1 MTNRGKGKGKE
12 VAGKGSTGKRKSTAD
27 NDKTGG
33 GKRRNRGVVQ
43 FFEESA
49 DVDDFDDS
57 SDDSDFSDD
66 YFGDEEFETLST
78 MNKEPAKGQS
88 SSFPFIP
95 KEEEIDEE
103 EFDRMMEARYGEAS
117 TFIRFAG
124 DDLDDKGID
133 PNSFGV
139 KEFVPTIWKVK
150 CMVGRERISAF
161 CLMQKFADLKLL
173 GTKLEIISAF
183 AVDHMKGFVYIEAER
198 QCDINQACN
207 GITGIYVTRVQPVPR
222 NEVFH
227 LFSVRPRSNEIA
239 VGTWARVKSGH
250 YKGDIAQVVAVNNT
264 IKKVTVKLI
273 PRIDLQALA
282 AKFGGGYSRQKT
294 AAVPAPRLISS
305 SELEEFRPLIQIRR
319 DRDTGKVFEVLD
331 GMLLKDGYVYKK
343 VSPDSLNLW
352 GVEPTEEE
360 LLKFVPS
367 ENNESKDLEWLSQLY
382 GDSKKK
388 RVIRDDKGGGKGESS
403 SGSGVANGFELYDLV
418 CFGKK
423 DFGLIVGMDKDDGYK
438 ILKEG
443 PDGPLGVNVQRRDI
457 KCGLVDLK
465 LSAQDQHNKTIL
477 VNDSVRVL
485 EGSSKGKEGIVRH
498 IYRGIIF
505 LYNESEEDN
514 GGYFTS
520 KSKMCEK
527 VKLTVGDFSGKD
539 SEPGPLVFEDMPTS
553 PRSPLSPKKPWQA
566 RENNREFNRGDQD
579 SLFTIGQTLRIRIG
593 PLKGYLCRVIALRRT
608 DVTVK
613 LDSQQKV
620 LTVKCE
626 HLSEV
631 QGKGTAVSTRGDPD
645 SSSSKPFDLLGT
657 DGNSGGWMDGAGTST
672 GGGGWNA
679 GGTSTGGGSG
689 WNAGGT
695 STGGGG
701 WNAAGTSTEGSTWSN
716 HSAPSTL
723 ETVNPTS
730 STGVEDPAWETKKT
744 SNTSLSW
751 GAVAGNKAA
760 DDLDGNQPSGWDSKS
775 NLNTPKASEDES
787 SGWNRKCDDQ
797 NKDVEQNGQGN
808 GWKSGS
814 SGGENNWNAPVSSSQ
829 VNSEWIKKSTEDDKE
844 EKGKDQ
850 GGWSAGKASDD
861 SATGS
866 GWKGGSGDGVNT
878 DSAWDTKKS
887 SSTSSGWKSGSSDG
901 AKEGSNWGNMK
912 SGSVAEKQ
920 NSDWEKAGNSNSV
933 SGDAGILGKGPVAD
947 SLEDSWK
954 SGSADGMKQTSNWG
968 ALKSGSSSGNEK
980 QKSNWISDLN
990 QTSSWGKNNN
1000 PSSGAAANEN
1010 NISNWSAVDT
1020 GAGNQD
1026 SSWGKKNQDS
1036 DQNNSNW
1043 NSGSASNSN
1052 QNSNWGKK
1060 ENLSESAGNDN
1071 NSNWSSGC
1079 TDTGNQD
1086 SGWGKKSN
1094 WNSGNSGSQTSDLK
1108 NSKWNSGSDDSNQNS
1123 SLGKNS
1129 NWSSGNQDSS
1139 WGKKST
1145 WNSGSDDTNLNTNWK
1160 NNSNWKTNN
1169 ASSGENEG
1177 GLNDSSEDGAG
1188 GGNWRGGFRG
1198 RGFRGRGDRGGF
1210 GGRGD
1215 RGGFGGRGDRGGF
1228 GGRGD
1233 RGGFGGRGD
1242 RGGFG
1247 GRGDRGGFGGRG
1259 DRGGF
1264 GGRGDRGGFGGRG
1277 DRGGFGGRG
1286 DRGGFGGRGD
1296 RGGFGGRG
1304 RSDREG
1310 SSGRWGSEGGFGGR
1324 GRGRGGQ
1331 SGSWNDRRDSDQD
1344 GSSDWKKG
1352 GENAA
1357 EGWKGSNGSG
1367 SWKQESG
1374 DNKGGQS
1381 WNQGNADKQPSSWSQ
1396 GDGSNKP
1403 WQSWSS
1409 ESAGGGGK
1417 WSSKG
1422 SEQSGSGVGNQ
1433 DSGSK
1438 KGVQS
1443 WEQGNADK
1451 DPPSWNQGGGSNKQW
1466 QSGSSASGGASDWN
1480 SNISKQAA
1488 EGSGA
1493 QDGGWNKGS
1502 NSNQETGWKTAGSGG
1517 DTGDRAPAWGQSGAA
1532 DNGQSSSWN
1541 ASADGAASSWGKKN
1555 DGSEKGGWQ

>member
-12 VAGKGSTGKRKSTAD
+12 VAGKGSSGKRKITAD

-88 SSFPFIP
+88 SSFPFVP

-367 ENNESKDLEWLSQLY
+367 ENNESKDLDWLSQLY

-388 RVIRDDKGGGKGESS
+388 RVIRDDKGSGKGESS

-443 PDGPLGVNVQRRDI
+443 PDGPVGVNVQRRDI

-477 VNDSVRVL
+477 VNDNVRVL
-485 EGSSKGKEGIVRH
+485 EGPSKGKEGIVRH

-505 LYNESEEDN
+505 LYNETEEDN

-527 VKLTVGDFSGKD
+527 VKLTIGDFSGKD
-539 SEPGPLVFEDMPTS
+539 SEPGPLVFEDIPTS

-593 PLKGYLCRVIALRRT
+593 PLKGYLCRVIAIRRT

-631 QGKGTAVSTRGDPD
+631 QGKGTAVSRGDPD
-645 SSSSKPFDLLGT
+645 PSSSKPFDLLGT
-657 DGNSGGWMDGAGTST
+657 DGNSGGWLDGAGTST
-672 GGGGWNA
+672 GGGGWNAGGTSTGGGGGWNAGGTSTGGGGGWNAGGTSTGGGDGWNA

-695 STGGGG
+695 STGGGDG
-701 WNAAGTSTEGSTWSN
+701 WNAGGTSTERSTWSN

-723 ETVNPTS
+723 ETVNPIS
-730 STGVEDPAWETKKT
+730 STGLEDSAWETKKT
-744 SNTSLSW
+744 SNPSLSW
-751 GAVAGNKAA
+751 GAVVGNKAT
-760 DDLDGNQPSGWDSKS
+760 DDLDGNQPSGGDSKS
-775 NLNTPKASEDES
+775 NWNTPKASEDES
-787 SGWNRKCDDQ
+787 SGWNQKSDEHS
-797 NKDVEQNGQGN
+797 KDVEQNGQGN
-808 GWKSGS
+808 GWKNGS
-814 SGGENNWNAPVSSSQ
+814 SGGGNNWNAPVSSSQ
-829 VNSEWIKKSTEDDKE
+829 VNSEWTKKSTKVDKE

-850 GGWSAGKASDD
+850 GGWGAGKASDG

-878 DSAWDTKKS
+878 NSAWETKKS
-887 SSTSSGWKSGSSDG
+887 SSSSSGWNSGSSDG

-912 SGSVAEKQ
+912 SGSVAENQ
-920 NSDWEKAGNSNSV
+920 NSDWEKASNSNYV
-933 SGDAGILGKGPVAD
+933 SGDAGILGKGPVKD
-947 SLEDSWK
+947 SSKDGWK

-968 ALKSGSSSGNEK
+968 ALKSGSGGNEK
-980 QKSNWISDLN
+980 QKSNWSSDLN
-990 QTSSWGKNNN
+990 QTSNWGKNNN
-1000 PSSGAAANEN
+1000 SSSGAAANEN

-1020 GAGNQD
+1020 GTGNQD
-1026 SSWGKKNQDS
+1026 SSWGKKNQDT

-1060 ENLSESAGNDN
+1060 ENLSESAGA
-1071 NSNWSSGC
+1071 GC

-1094 WNSGNSGSQTSDLK
+1094 WNSGNSGSQASDLNK
-1108 NSKWNSGSDDSNQNS
+1108 SKWNSGSDDSN
-1123 SLGKNS
+1123 KNS

-1139 WGKKST
+1139 LGKKST
-1145 WNSGSDDTNLNTNWK
+1145 WNSGSDDTDLNTNWK

-1169 ASSGENEG
+1169 ASSGEN
-1177 GLNDSSEDGAG
+1177 DMSEDGAG

-1198 RGFRGRGDRGGF
+1198 RGFQGRGDRGGFGGRGERGGF

-1215 RGGFGGRGDRGGF
+1215 RGGFGGRGERGGF
-1228 GGRGD
+1228 GGRG
-1233 RGGFGGRGD
+1233 G
-1242 RGGFG
+1242 
-1247 GRGDRGGFGGRG
+1247 
-1259 DRGGF
+1259 
-1264 GGRGDRGGFGGRG
+1264 
-1277 DRGGFGGRG
+1277 
-1286 DRGGFGGRGD
+1286 

-1344 GSSDWKKG
+1344 GSSDWKMG
-1352 GENAA
+1352 GENA
-1357 EGWKGSNGSG
+1357 EGWKGGNGSG

-1374 DNKGGQS
+1374 
-1381 WNQGNADKQPSSWSQ
+1381 DKQPSSWSQ
-1396 GDGSNKP
+1396 GDGSNKQ

-1409 ESAGGGGK
+1409 ASDGAGAK
-1417 WSSKG
+1417 WGSKG
-1422 SEQSGSGVGNQ
+1422 SEQSGSGDWNQ
-1433 DSGSK
+1433 ESGSK
-1438 KGVQS
+1438 KGGQS

-1466 QSGSSASGGASDWN
+1466 QSGISASGGASDWN
-1480 SNISKQAA
+1480 SNIPKQAA
-1488 EGSGA
+1488 EGTIA
-1493 QDGGWNKGS
+1493 QDGGWSKGP

-1517 DTGDRAPAWGQSGAA
+1517 DTGDRAPGWGQSSAA

-1541 ASADGAASSWGKKN
+1541 TSADGAANSWGKKN
-1555 DGSEKGGWQ
+1555 DESDKGGWQ

>member
-12 VAGKGSTGKRKSTAD
+12 VAGKGSSGKRKITAD

-49 DVDDFDDS
+49 DVDDFEDS

-78 MNKEPAKGQS
+78 MNNEPAKGQS

-124 DDLDDKGID
+124 DDIDDKGID
-133 PNSFGV
+133 SNSFGG

-367 ENNESKDLEWLSQLY
+367 ENNESKDLDWLSQLY

-388 RVIRDDKGGGKGESS
+388 RVIRDDKGVGKGESS
-403 SGSGVANGFELYDLV
+403 SGSAAANGFELYDLV

-443 PDGPLGVNVQRRDI
+443 PDGPLSVNVQRHDI

-485 EGSSKGKEGIVRH
+485 EGPSKDKEGIVRH

-505 LYNESEEDN
+505 VYNESEEDN

-579 SLFTIGQTLRIRIG
+579 GLFTIGQTLRIRIG

-645 SSSSKPFDLLGT
+645 PSSSKPFDLLGT

-679 GGTSTGGGSG
+679 GGTSTGGGG

-723 ETVNPTS
+723 ETVNPIS

-744 SNTSLSW
+744 SNTSLTW

-775 NLNTPKASEDES
+775 NWNTPKASEDES
-787 SGWNRKCDDQ
+787 SGWNQKSDEHK
-797 NKDVEQNGQGN
+797 KDVEQNGQGN

-814 SGGENNWNAPVSSSQ
+814 SSGGSNWNAPVSSSQ
-829 VNSEWIKKSTEDDKE
+829 VNSEWSKKSTEDDKE

-850 GGWSAGKASDD
+850 GGWSAGKASD
-861 SATGS
+861 
-866 GWKGGSGDGVNT
+866 GVNT
-878 DSAWDTKKS
+878 DSAWETKKS
-887 SSTSSGWKSGSSDG
+887 SSSCSGWKSGSSDG

-912 SGSVAEKQ
+912 SGSGAENQ
-920 NSDWEKAGNSNSV
+920 NSDWEKASNSNSV
-933 SGDAGILGKGPVAD
+933 SGDAGILGKGPVED
-947 SLEDSWK
+947 SSKDSWK
-954 SGSADGMKQTSNWG
+954 SGSADGIKQTSNWG
-968 ALKSGSSSGNEK
+968 ALKSGSSSENEK
-980 QKSNWISDLN
+980 QKPNWSSELN

-1000 PSSGAAANEN
+1000 SSSGAAANEN
-1010 NISNWSAVDT
+1010 NISNWSAANT

-1094 WNSGNSGSQTSDLK
+1094 WNSGNSGSQASDLK
-1108 NSKWNSGSDDSNQNS
+1108 NSKWNSGSDGSNENS
-1123 SLGKNS
+1123 NLGKS
-1129 NWSSGNQDSS
+1129 STWSSGNQDSS

-1145 WNSGSDDTNLNTNWK
+1145 WNSGPDDTN
-1160 NNSNWKTNN
+1160 
-1169 ASSGENEG
+1169 
-1177 GLNDSSEDGAG
+1177 LNDSSEDGAG

-1210 GGRGD
+1210 GDRGD
-1215 RGGFGGRGDRGGF
+1215 RGGFGGRGERGGF
-1228 GGRGD
+1228 GGRGE
-1233 RGGFGGRGD
+1233 
-1242 RGGFG
+1242 
-1247 GRGDRGGFGGRG
+1247 
-1259 DRGGF
+1259 
-1264 GGRGDRGGFGGRG
+1264 
-1277 DRGGFGGRG
+1277 
-1286 DRGGFGGRGD
+1286 RGGFGGRGD

-1331 SGSWNDRRDSDQD
+1331 SGSWNDRRDSDHD

-1352 GENAA
+1352 GENA

-1396 GDGSNKP
+1396 GDGSNKQS
-1403 WQSWSS
+1403 QSWSS
-1409 ESAGGGGK
+1409 ATGGGGGK

-1422 SEQSGSGVGNQ
+1422 SEQSGSGAWNQ
-1433 DSGSK
+1433 ESGSK
-1438 KGVQS
+1438 KGGQS

-1488 EGSGA
+1488 EGTSA

-1517 DTGDRAPAWGQSGAA
+1517 DTGDRAPGWGQSSAA

-1541 ASADGAASSWGKKN
+1541 TSASDGAASSWGKKN
-1555 DGSEKGGWQ
+1555 DGSDKGGW